1 MSRVE
6 TRLDRMASDI
16 DVLRTD
22 VPILKSDVAVLKTD
36 VAVLKT
42 DVAVL
47 RTDVAELRHT
57 TRIRFEDMDTRFDV
71 LTETVRANQEEFTR
85 RFTQFEARQDER
97 MDFLTRVLGE
107 HARRIKDLE
116 DARHWVAG
124 RRFRGSVAPR
134 RRLPGAE
141 SPPRRCPFPRYR
153 LVTPLSRDVT
163 TATPGTPAS
172 PAL

>member
-1 MSRVE
+1 MADGTTMEDRMSRVE

-22 VPILKSDVAVLKTD
+22 VSILKSDVAVLKTD

-47 RTDVAELRHT
+47 KTDVAVLKTDVAELRHT

-116 DARHWVAG
+116 DARH
-124 RRFRGSVAPR
+124 
-134 RRLPGAE
+134 
-141 SPPRRCPFPRYR
+141 
-153 LVTPLSRDVT
+153 
-163 TATPGTPAS
+163 
-172 PAL
+172 